1 MNMRTTVDLPDT
13 LYRRTKA
20 VAALRGSSLK
30 ELIISALEREVN
42 AESSAVPTRPRHQV
56 ALPLVHLRRRRKLDL
71 SKFNLDDLLA

>member
-1 MNMRTTVDLPDT
+1 MRTTVDLPDT

-30 ELIISALEREVN
+30 ELIISAPEREVN
-42 AESSAVPTRPRHQV
+42 AEWSAVPTRPRQQV